1 MKEGKNNMS
10 DWTVAE
16 LVDAIQY
23 ISDNKSVNIYL
34 MPKDHEKEY
43 ERLDIHAVGLGEVTG
58 DSLDIFVEKA

>member
-1 MKEGKNNMS
+1 MS

-23 ISDNKSVNIYL
+23 ISDKKSVKIYL